1 MAIDKSENTTGFMLE
16 DLSQKLEAVF
26 QTLRGYGKLTE
37 KNIAD
42 SMKEIRRALL
52 EADVNYKVVKDFVA
66 SIQDK
71 AIGQDVLR
79 SVTPGQMIVKIVH
92 SELVNLLGETTT
104 QIKTAGIPPTVIM
117 LSGLQ
122 GSGKTTFAGK
132 LAYFFRK
139 KGRYPMLAAADVYRP
154 AAIEQLKVV
163 GKSLN
168 IPVYSED
175 SRQPI
180 KICTNA
186 IGEARKQNCDLLILD
201 TAGRLHID
209 DEMMRELEEIKEHVK
224 PHEILFV
231 ADGMTGQDAVNTA
244 KEFCSRLEFDGIV
257 LTKLDGDSRGG
268 AALSIRAVTQK
279 PIKFISIGEKYEAIE
294 QFFPDRMASRILG
307 MGDVVSL
314 VEKAQETIDEEKTTR
329 LEKKLRKQDFNLE
342 DFFEQLQQI
351 KKMGPLDQLL
361 GMIPGV
367 GSQLGGVKVDDRSLV
382 YIEAIINSMT
392 ISERRHPKILNG
404 SRRRRIAQ
412 GSGTKVQDVNRLLN
426 QFGQMKKMLKNIK
439 RMPFKGMGKIP
450 FNMS

>member
-1 MAIDKSENTTGFMLE
+1 MLE
-16 DLSQKLEAVF
+16 DLSQKLETVF
-26 QTLRGYGKLTE
+26 QKLRGYGTLSE

-42 SMKEIRRALL
+42 SMTEIRRALL

-66 SIQDK
+66 SVQE
-71 AIGQDVLR
+71 ASIGQDVLR

-92 SELVNLLGETTT
+92 SKLVELLGETST
-104 QIKTAGIPPTVIM
+104 QIKTAGIPPTIVM
-117 LSGLQ
+117 LAGLQ

-132 LAYFFRK
+132 LANFFRK
-139 KGRYPMLAAADVYRP
+139 KGRHPMLVAADVYRP

-163 GKSLN
+163 GKNLN
-168 IPVYSED
+168 IPVYAEESGKPV
-175 SRQPI
+175 S
-180 KICTNA
+180 ICANA
-186 IGEARKQNCDLLILD
+186 IAAARKQLCDLLILD

-209 DEMMRELEEIKEHVK
+209 DQMMVELEEIKRTVK
-224 PHEILFV
+224 PDEILFV

-244 KEFCSRLEFDGIV
+244 KEFNTRLEFDGIV

-279 PIKFISIGEKYEAIE
+279 PIKFIGIGEKLDAVE

-314 VEKAQETIDEEKTTR
+314 VEKAQESIDQDKAAK

-342 DFFEQLQQI
+342 DFYDQLQQI

-367 GSQLGGVKVDDRSLV
+367 GSHMKDVSVDDRSLV
-382 YIEAIINSMT
+382 PVEAIINSMT
-392 ISERRHPKILNG
+392 VQERQNPKILNG
-404 SRRRRIAQ
+404 SRRRRIAM
-412 GSGTKVQDVNRLLN
+412 GSGTTVQDVNRLLN
-426 QFGQMKKMLKNIK
+426 QFSQMKKMLKNMK
-439 RMPFKGMGKIP
+439 RMPFKGMSKMP
-450 FNMS
+450 FNMA